1 MCAAGDLATIAPS
14 ARAAGRLTLPGDKS
28 ISHRYAMLAAIA
40 DGQSIIRGYSRGA
53 DCAATLAC
61 ITALGAEV
69 RRNGNEV
76 TITGRGA
83 RGLRQPG
90 APLDAANSGTTMR
103 LMSGILAAQPFVSRF
118 TGDASLQRRPM
129 RRIIDPL
136 QRMGATID
144 SSDGFPPLTIH
155 GAALT
160 SIAFTPAAA
169 SAQIKSC
176 VLLAGLYARGTTY
189 VEEPIPT
196 RDHTERALETF
207 GVRVITSAGRVG
219 VSGGQPLRACELHV
233 PGDISGAAFWGALA
247 GGTPGGHIVIDH
259 VGLNPTRADLLSLL
273 ERAGALVSTEKTTTG
288 AGEPAGT
295 LVIRHGTM
303 RSFAVDPA
311 EVPGVI
317 DEIPALAALAAMMP
331 RGCTFQVRG
340 ASELRVKESD
350 RISALATGMRAL
362 GARVE
367 EFEDGFILE
376 AAPLKAATV
385 DAHGDHRLA
394 MAFAIAATRAS
405 GPVTILGARSVD
417 VSYPGFFDTLAE
429 LTGTSPARLGDG

>member
-1 MCAAGDLATIAPS
+1 
-14 ARAAGRLTLPGDKS
+14 
-28 ISHRYAMLAAIA
+28 
-40 DGQSIIRGYSRGA
+40 
-53 DCAATLAC
+53 
-61 ITALGAEV
+61 
-69 RRNGNEV
+69 
-76 TITGRGA
+76 
-83 RGLRQPG
+83 
-90 APLDAANSGTTMR
+90 
-103 LMSGILAAQPFVSRF
+103 
-118 TGDASLQRRPM
+118 
-129 RRIIDPL
+129 
-136 QRMGATID
+136 
-144 SSDGFPPLTIH
+144 
-155 GAALT
+155 
-160 SIAFTPAAA
+160 
-169 SAQIKSC
+169 
-176 VLLAGLYARGTTY
+176 
-189 VEEPIPT
+189 
-196 RDHTERALETF
+196 
-207 GVRVITSAGRVG
+207 
-219 VSGGQPLRACELHV
+219 
-233 PGDISGAAFWGALA
+233 
-247 GGTPGGHIVIDH
+247 VIDH
-259 VGLNPTRADLLSLL
+259 VGLNPTRTDLLSLL
-273 ERAGALVSTEKTTTG
+273 ERAGALVSTEMTTTG